1 MKLNRKQELMRIKRE
16 EFGTS
21 SSDENEHSS
30 EEEIGEMKQPKKV
43 ESKRSRGKE
52 VKGPSQQEFPAYT
65 VMLELKKLTIE
76 TELLLLEKEF

>member
-1 MKLNRKQELMRIKRE
+1 MRIKRE